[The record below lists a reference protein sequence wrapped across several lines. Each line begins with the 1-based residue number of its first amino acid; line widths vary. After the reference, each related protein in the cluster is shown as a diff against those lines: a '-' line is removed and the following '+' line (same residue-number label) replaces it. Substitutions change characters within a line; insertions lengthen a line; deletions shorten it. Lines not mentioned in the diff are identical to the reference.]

1 MEDLTF
7 VGVVERPP
15 DVFDNVQDLAPRK
28 RLTSLPG
35 PVETVLKGAPF
46 EILKRDETG
55 GLSVDDVL
63 VDVDLWLLTTS
74 WNRQDLDDVRVSKCA
89 ESRGLGMQ
97 TLEELAIRN
106 LDRDRFRAGWIEA
119 PENGRHPTTGKLP
132 NDGIWPD
139 CPGRRRVRSGFHSIR
154 LLRFGMDRRVAGRPR
169 LPQRRLR

>member
-35 PVETVLKGAPF
+35 LVETVLKGAPF
-46 EILKRDETG
+46 EILERDETG

-74 WNRQDLDDVRVSKCA
+74 WNRQDLDDVRLSKC
-89 ESRGLGMQ
+89 
-97 TLEELAIRN
+97 
-106 LDRDRFRAGWIEA
+106 
-119 PENGRHPTTGKLP
+119 
-132 NDGIWPD
+132 
-139 CPGRRRVRSGFHSIR
+139 
-154 LLRFGMDRRVAGRPR
+154 
-169 LPQRRLR
+169 PQRPGPALQTPQEFPIPHL